1 MDFRKLKLYQTPI
14 IFVLSCVAFYAA
26 FAYDLERTDFIK
38 LAGLYLAIFYL
49 SFKLIQMQK
58 HNFWFLAGAALI
70 FRLVFLF
77 AMPNLS
83 QDFFRFIWDG
93 RLIAGGWNPFQFIP
107 DNLMANPDFTVSQ
120 ANTLL
125 EGMGSLSAGHF
136 SNYPPLNQLIFAIA
150 GWLAKNSIL
159 GSVIIFRL
167 VIILA
172 DLGTLFFG
180 RKLLS
185 AVGLDENRIFWYLL
199 NPFIIIEMTG
209 NLHFEA
215 VMVFFLVLSIYLLHK
230 RKRFW
235 SAVLLGLSV
244 SVKLLPLIFLPLLF
258 KYFFNPS
265 TPLSQTN
272 KSGENVNN
280 IKTSHPGRSQRIDG
294 FWKLFLYYIVCISTV
309 ILLFLPFYS
318 EEVVLN
324 FMESVGLWFGK
335 FEFNASLYYIIR
347 WFGYQAKGYNII
359 ESAGTALAVSTFLL
373 VLILAFLRKYDST
386 KRLITNMLFA
396 VSIYLVFS
404 TTVHPWYLAIPLIL
418 SVFTEYKYVIVW
430 TAAIVLS
437 YFTYSNP
444 EFKENLWLLGL
455 EYLIVFGYFIY
466 ESLDE
471 KQKSGILS

>member
-26 FAYDLERTDFIK
+26 FAYDLERADFFK
-38 LAGLYLAIFYL
+38 LAGLYLATFYL

-70 FRLVFLF
+70 FRLIFLF

-93 RLIAGGWNPFQFIP
+93 RIIAEGWNPFQFIP
-107 DNLMANPDFTVSQ
+107 SELMANPNFTISQ
-120 ANTLL
+120 ANSLL
-125 EGMGSLSAGHF
+125 DGMGNLSAGHF
-136 SNYPPLNQLIFAIA
+136 SNYPPLNQFIFAIA
-150 GWLAKNSIL
+150 GWLANNSIL

-180 RKLLS
+180 RKLLRS
-185 AVGLDENRIFWYLL
+185 VGLEEYRIFWYIL

-215 VMVFFLVLSIYLLHK
+215 VMVFFLVWSLYLLHRQK
-230 RKRFW
+230 WIF
-235 SAVLLGLSV
+235 SAIILGLSI

-258 KYFFNPS
+258 RYFLKTS
-265 TPLSQTN
+265 TPLSQTS
-272 KSGENVNN
+272 KTGENINN
-280 IKTSHPGRSQRIDG
+280 IKTSHPDRGRSIDG
-294 FWKLFLYYIVCISTV
+294 LWKLLLYYIVCISTV
-309 ILLFLPFYS
+309 IVSFLPFYS
-318 EEVVLN
+318 EAVVLN

-335 FEFNASLYYIIR
+335 FEFNASAYFIIR
-347 WFGYQAKGYNII
+347 WFGYQARGYNII
-359 ESAGTALAVSTFLL
+359 ESAGAALAVSTFLL
-373 VLILAFLRKYDST
+373 VLILAFLRKYNST
-386 KRLITNMLFA
+386 KKLITNMLFA

-418 SVFTEYKYVIVW
+418 SVFTEFKYVIVW

-437 YFTYSNP
+437 YYTYSNP
-444 EFKENLWLLGL
+444 EFEENLWLVAL
-455 EYLIVFGYFIY
+455 EYLIVCRYFIY
-466 ESLDE
+466 ESLDN
-471 KQKSGILS
+471 KQKSRILS